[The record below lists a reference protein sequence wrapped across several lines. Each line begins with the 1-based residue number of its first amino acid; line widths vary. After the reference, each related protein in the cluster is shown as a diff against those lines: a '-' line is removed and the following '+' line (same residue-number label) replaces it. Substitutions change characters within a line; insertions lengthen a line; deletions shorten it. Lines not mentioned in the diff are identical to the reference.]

1 MAISQ
6 LPASRAI
13 TRELPTRPSLRILQ
27 GLPSLRTA
35 PGEKVTSGAFVILM
49 GSIAFVG
56 LLSLLA
62 INILMTQDAFTLQ
75 HLKHQTNIIN
85 DQRDAVVR
93 QAASMS
99 SPAHLASSAIKL
111 GMKPASQ
118 LTYITLNNEM
128 PVK

>member
-1 MAISQ
+1 M
-6 LPASRAI
+6 
-13 TRELPTRPSLRILQ
+13 
-27 GLPSLRTA
+27 
-35 PGEKVTSGAFVILM
+35 GA
-49 GSIAFVG
+49 IAFLG

-93 QAASMS
+93 EAANMS
-99 SPAHLASSAIKL
+99 SPDQLAAAATKL

-118 LTYITLNNEM
+118 LTYLNLANETAA
-128 PVK
+128 K

>member
-6 LPASRAI
+6 LPSSIAI
-13 TRELPTRPSLRILQ
+13 ERELPARPSLRILQ

-35 PGEKVTSGAFVILM
+35 PGEKVTSGAFAALM
-49 GSIAFVG
+49 GAIAFLG

-93 QAASMS
+93 EAANMS
-99 SPAHLASSAIKL
+99 SPDQLAAAATKL

-118 LTYITLNNEM
+118 LTYLNLANETA
-128 PVK
+128 VK

>member
-13 TRELPTRPSLRILQ
+13 ERELPARPTFRILQ
-27 GLPSLRTA
+27 ALPSLRTA
-35 PGEKVTSGAFVILM
+35 PGEKVTSGAFVVLM
-49 GSIAFVG
+49 GAIAFVG
-56 LLSLLA
+56 LLSLLV

-93 QAASMS
+93 MAENMS
-99 SPAHLASSAIKL
+99 SPAQLSAAATKL
-111 GMKPASQ
+111 GMKPATQ
-118 LTYITLNNEM
+118 LTYLTVNNETL
-128 PVK
+128 VK

>member
-6 LPASRAI
+6 LPSSI
-13 TRELPTRPSLRILQ
+13 SIERELPARPSLRILQ

-35 PGEKVTSGAFVILM
+35 PGEKVTSGAFAALM
-49 GSIAFVG
+49 GAIAFLG

-93 QAASMS
+93 EAANMS
-99 SPAHLASSAIKL
+99 SPDQLAAAATKL

-118 LTYITLNNEM
+118 LTYLNLANETAA
-128 PVK
+128 K